1 MMLFPTVATL
11 VFTIS
16 LYRNVASVNAFNFH
30 AIKLLHNKDLK
41 ESSTLRP
48 NYTLRGNAG
57 GPKIATCDSIQGRRD
72 VLQSGLS
79 FGSLV
84 TATLT
89 AQVPMQS
96 SAAAR
101 NLKSRTTGY
110 DIQHTEAEWSDLL
123 SPQQYFILRQG
134 GTESPYSSIL
144 EGEER
149 LGLCE

>member
-11 VFTIS
+11 VFTS
-16 LYRNVASVNAFNFH
+16 LYRNVASVNAFNFDF
-30 AIKLLHNKDLK
+30 IKLLHKNDLK

-48 NYTLRGNAG
+48 NYSLTGNAS
-57 GPKIATCDSIQGRRD
+57 GPKIATCDSMQGRRD

-101 NLKSRTTGY
+101 NVKSRTTGY